1 MGLSIVRATFII
13 AGTAAYF
20 GLAVLGWGGPAAF
33 FSHPPLIALAV
44 ALFVIAGVAFFAGG
58 NLSPGV
64 REDRDNRWVIAAFAL
79 IGLLAAYL
87 PAYTDR
93 KEFWTLDGDIV
104 RWIGVV
110 LFTAGS
116 ALRLWPVFVL
126 GHRFSGLVAIQPG
139 HTLVTSGIYRI
150 IRHPSYLGLLIGTLG
165 WGLAF
170 RSGVGVLLA
179 ALMIPPLIAR
189 IRAEERLLRT
199 EFGAEYDAYRARTSR
214 LIPGL
219 Y

>member
-1 MGLSIVRATFII
+1 MVASIVRVTFIM
-13 AGTAAYF
+13 AATAAYF

-44 ALFVIAGVAFFAGG
+44 ALFVIAGVAFFADG

-93 KEFWTLDGDIV
+93 KEFWTLDGDNV

-110 LFTAGS
+110 LFAAGG
-116 ALRLWPVFVL
+116 ALRLWPVVVL
-126 GHRFSGLVAIQPG
+126 GNRFSGLVAATPAQLFG
-139 HTLVTSGIYRI
+139 VARQ
-150 IRHPSYLGLLIGTLG
+150 
-165 WGLAF
+165 LA
-170 RSGVGVLLA
+170 GVGTRLSVWSRPADHGAHHPA
-179 ALMIPPLIAR
+179 AP
-189 IRAEERLLRT
+189 RAHPRGREAAAHTVRRRVRCLPGPDVADNSGPLLR
-199 EFGAEYDAYRARTSR
+199 GC
-214 LIPGL
+214 
-219 Y
+219 